1 MAEHL
6 RSESDSKNLRTSV
19 AHPNMLI
26 GVFHAKHDIFISPKT
41 KRVNFKFF
49 AFIRIIPGLQF
60 FSLITSSEVH
70 IYEEGTDCTL
80 WQRLCTIA
88 LI

>member
-26 GVFHAKHDIFISPKT
+26 GVFRAKDDIFISPKT
-41 KRVNFKFF
+41 KRVNF
-49 AFIRIIPGLQF
+49 
-60 FSLITSSEVH
+60 
-70 IYEEGTDCTL
+70 
-80 WQRLCTIA
+80 
-88 LI
+88 